1 MTDRASAQATL
12 LKSFSATAYAFLCYT
27 TDVWDAYNDDIVK
40 LRKKLR
46 ILRGG
51 LQLATNNMPQGE
63 LLPIPL
69 QRTIGYQHQTHVV
82 IHFRNAEPD
91 LGRKGFQ
98 PELQE
103 AAEQAAVG
111 LVNHLKKW
119 RNLMRKDSGG
129 PPKIIGEGEL
139 YEWIKEQEEYQKN
152 HPLKSVIRISS
163 YP

>member
-1 MTDRASAQATL
+1 LCELLPMTDRASAQATL

-69 QRTIGYQHQTHVV
+69 QRTIGYQHQTRGDP
-82 IHFRNAEPD
+82 FPQRGARPGE
-91 LGRKGFQ
+91 KGL
-98 PELQE
+98 PT
-103 AAEQAAVG
+103 
-111 LVNHLKKW
+111 
-119 RNLMRKDSGG
+119 
-129 PPKIIGEGEL
+129 
-139 YEWIKEQEEYQKN
+139 
-152 HPLKSVIRISS
+152 
-163 YP
+163 